1 MRFYSINN
9 NLIPKKVLLSSA
21 KTKWGSCNNKKEIRL
36 NWRLI
41 QSTEHIVDYVI
52 CHELSHLK
60 FMNHS
65 QQFWSLV
72 SEIFPD
78 FKQTQTQLKLIG
90 FQLYQLD

>member
-1 MRFYSINN
+1 MKHELSLRYIFFCPMA
-9 NLIPKKVLLSSA
+9 NLNIIFFPR
-21 KTKWGSCNNKKEIRL
+21 RL